1 MVHGVSQYT
10 GRPYYE
16 EVDRHR
22 HWRGGGNGTGGKQQE
37 EARVDEY
44 IVVMMKNTRDAC
56 QVKALH
62 CRHWCTTKTKIKS
75 RKYTCR
81 HWIR

>member
-1 MVHGVSQYT
+1 MAFHNILEDPIMRKLT
-10 GRPYYE
+10 GTATGG
-16 EVDRHR
+16 
-22 HWRGGGNGTGGKQQE
+22 GGGNGTGGKQQE

-44 IVVMMKNTRDAC
+44 IVVMMKNTSDAC